1 MICPPLIVDEEQIME
16 IIGVLAESL
25 DAMISK
31 LKLPPRS
38 K

>member
-1 MICPPLIVDEEQIME
+1 MICPPLIVDEHQISE
-16 IIGVLAESL
+16 IIGILAESL
-25 DAMISK
+25 DAMINK